1 MASNIVSTQGEMAL
15 KEAQEQSRQLNEAF
29 FEHIMSD
36 DPLMQKRAADK
47 VNEFT
52 RYKMR
57 EDGYLRKILPSL
69 PLTNDELD
77 RQTSTDRLVKIV
89 DYEGD
94 TPAAISVGFA
104 TLPETY
110 WILGRRYVVTLNRI
124 LSPRWTGDIDL
135 LRTWHMDIRQVLS
148 DNSLKDMLAEEDSKF
163 TAACN
168 TAVGPVNT
176 VMPTSGVI
184 QNKTFSGGFTRD
196 TLWEG
201 MKILPSTPSSFEVKT
216 ILLNQLTI
224 KDICKLNLIEF
235 GGEDLAQGIM
245 KNGWTSAEFQGVE
258 YIITIKKDLVANN
271 VLYYFADPTCM
282 GKHFMLTDTTMAIK
296 REFFMLDFFNYQCSG
311 VTIANTNSIAKATF
325 N

>member
-1 MASNIVSTQGEMAL
+1 MANIASPGEFAL
-15 KEAQEQSRQLNEAF
+15 KEAQEETRLVNEAF
-29 FEHIMSD
+29 FEHVMSD
-36 DPLMQKRAADK
+36 DPVLQKQAADS

-52 RYKMR
+52 RFKMR
-57 EDGYLRKILPSL
+57 EDGFLRKILPPL

-77 RQTSTDRLVKIV
+77 RQQDTDRLVKVV

-110 WILGRRYVVTLNRI
+110 WILGRRYLVTLSRI
-124 LSPRWTGDIDL
+124 LSPRWTGDVAL

-163 TAACN
+163 ISAVN
-168 TAVGPVNT
+168 TSVGPVDT
-176 VMPTSGVI
+176 VMPTTGVA
-184 QNKTFSGGFTRD
+184 QHQSFSGGFTRD
-196 TLWEG
+196 TLWEAE
-201 MKILPSTPSSFEVKT
+201 KILPSTPSSFEVKT
-216 ILLNQLTI
+216 VLLNNITI

-245 KNGWTSAEFQGVE
+245 KNGWTSKEFMGVE
-258 YIITIKKDLVANN
+258 YIITIKRDLVPNN
-271 VLYYFADPTCM
+271 VLFYFADPTCI
-282 GKHFMLTDTTMAIK
+282 GKHYMLDDTTMAIK

-311 VTIANTNSIAKATF
+311 VTIGNVAGVAKATF
-325 N
+325 E